1 MRRGTEGE
9 GDGEGEGQGGG
20 GRGSEASAAPVVSE
34 PQPHYEI
41 PAERLP
47 EGFVDT
53 VLEVPRVPAVPRASA
68 TVVVMREGVADVTGP
83 TGRAAWRAARG
94 AGRPGGPDGSLR
106 ESGGPEVLLLRRN
119 RATGF
124 VPGAWVFPGGRVD
137 AADGEEALAD
147 RWTGLTPEGAA
158 GRLGLGMDADPP
170 AIAYYG
176 AAVREVFEETGLL
189 AGVVGDGGRGGGEA
203 ANSAGGAPDATAGH
217 EGAETSAD
225 LSSAREALL
234 GAGVPF
240 SQVLRALNAR
250 LDGTA
255 IEYIAHWVTPV
266 AEPRRYDTRF
276 FAARVPPGATAV
288 HDEREMTGAAWLTPR
303 AALARHRAGNLPMI
317 FPTIRTLEDLCDFAT
332 VEDLLAHYRGREI
345 PRVQP
350 EIVRTATG
358 VALRVR

>member
-1 MRRGTEGE
+1 MRPGTEGE
-9 GDGEGEGQGGG
+9 GDAGEPA
-20 GRGSEASAAPVVSE
+20 GRGRGGSEARSASQSGE
-34 PQPHYEI
+34 PPPDYEI

-53 VLEVPRVPAVPRASA
+53 VLEVPKVPAVPRASA
-68 TVVVMREGVADVTGP
+68 TVVVVREGE
-83 TGRAAWRAARG
+83 RG
-94 AGRPGGPDGSLR
+94 AGATAGSGAPR
-106 ESGGPEVLLLRRN
+106 GADEADAQGGPEVLLLRRN

-137 AADGEEALAD
+137 AADGEAAMAE
-147 RWTGLTPEGAA
+147 RWVGLTPEGAA

-176 AAVREVFEETGLL
+176 AAVREAFEETGLL
-189 AGVVGDGGRGGGEA
+189 AGVVGGGGR
-203 ANSAGGAPDATAGH
+203 P
-217 EGAETSAD
+217 ETGLRA
-225 LSSAREALL
+225 AREALL
-234 GAGVPF
+234 GRGVPLAR
-240 SQVLRALNAR
+240 VLQSLGAR

-276 FAARVPPGATAV
+276 FAARVPPGAVAV
-288 HDEREMTGAAWLTPR
+288 HDEREMTGAVWLTPR
-303 AALARHRAGNLPMI
+303 AALARHRAGDLPMI

-332 VEDLLAHYRGREI
+332 VEDLLAHYRGRAI

-358 VALRVR
+358 VALRVP

>member
-9 GDGEGEGQGGG
+9 GD
-20 GRGSEASAAPVVSE
+20 EAPD
-34 PQPHYEI
+34 YEI

-53 VLEVPRVPAVPRASA
+53 VLEAPRVPAVPKASA
-68 TVVVMREGVADVTGP
+68 TVVVMREG
-83 TGRAAWRAARG
+83 
-94 AGRPGGPDGSLR
+94 AGRVGGTAGSGAPGGADEADAP
-106 ESGGPEVLLLRRN
+106 GGPEVLLLRRN

-137 AADGEEALAD
+137 AADGEAAMAE
-147 RWTGLTPEGAA
+147 RWVRLTPEGAA
-158 GRLGLGMDADPP
+158 GRLGLGTDADPP

-176 AAVREVFEETGLL
+176 AAVREAFEETGLL
-189 AGVVGDGGRGGGEA
+189 AGVVGGGGR
-203 ANSAGGAPDATAGH
+203 P
-217 EGAETSAD
+217 ETGLRA
-225 LSSAREALL
+225 AREALL
-234 GAGVPF
+234 GRGVP
-240 SQVLRALNAR
+240 LARALQSLGAR
-250 LDGTA
+250 LDGAA

-288 HDEREMTGAAWLTPR
+288 HDEREMTGSVWLTPR
-303 AALARHRAGNLPMI
+303 AALERHRAGDLPMI

-332 VEDLLAHYRGREI
+332 VDDLLAHYRGRAI

-358 VALRVR
+358 VALRVP

>member
-1 MRRGTEGE
+1 M
-9 GDGEGEGQGGG
+9 
-20 GRGSEASAAPVVSE
+20 
-34 PQPHYEI
+34 
-41 PAERLP
+41 
-47 EGFVDT
+47 
-53 VLEVPRVPAVPRASA
+53 
-68 TVVVMREGVADVTGP
+68 
-83 TGRAAWRAARG
+83 
-94 AGRPGGPDGSLR
+94 
-106 ESGGPEVLLLRRN
+106 LLLRRN

-137 AADGEEALAD
+137 AADGEAALAD
-147 RWTGLTPEGAA
+147 RWLRLTPEGAA

-189 AGVVGDGGRGGGEA
+189 AGSDLMGDG
-203 ANSAGGAPDATAGH
+203 
-217 EGAETSAD
+217 AD
-225 LSSAREALL
+225 DRMREAREALL
-234 GAGVPF
+234 GRGVPF
-240 SQVLRALNAR
+240 ARVLKRLNAR

-276 FAARVPPGATAV
+276 FAARVPRGATAV
-288 HDEREMTGAAWLTPR
+288 HDEREMTGAVWLTPR
-303 AALARHRAGNLPMI
+303 AALERHREGRLPMI

-332 VEDLLAHYRGREI
+332 AEDLLAHYRGRTI

-358 VALRVR
+358 VALRVP